1 MNLKISNIEKQQILE
16 MHKRAILGD
25 DKPLMEQ
32 STGCGDP
39 KSILQKT
46 PNSFYEFTNTVKTQK
61 TACGSNCPTVK
72 GNTAQDFA
80 NKYTENI
87 KYLWGGLA
95 SLYEPTD
102 LYMFDGMNNE
112 IVNLVLAKYGAP
124 WRISSDSRPRIE
136 TA

>member
-1 MNLKISNIEKQQILE
+1 MKNIEQYKSRFYNLME
-16 MHKRAILGD
+16 STMGNV
-25 DKPLMEQ
+25 KPLIEQ

-46 PNSFYEFTNTVKTQK
+46 PNSFYEFTNTVKAQK

-124 WRISSDSRPRIE
+124 WKISSNSRPRIE
-136 TA
+136 PA